1 MLKYALEFDE
11 FKRPHFKD
19 LKFICFNE
27 LKKKSIRNK
36 SFIEKL
42 EKEEDNKSVKLQD
55 TTYFSSQ
62 PSNQLSLFKTRRVD
76 KISFTKTASN
86 AFKISKPRNS
96 SPSPVKRTI
105 SLASSNS
112 PDKSEREQSS
122 MQDIFQEMKKVV
134 FISDSKKMSLS
145 ESIIER

>member
-1 MLKYALEFDE
+1 MTDGESVLGEILKNALSFDE
-11 FKRPHFKD
+11 FKRATFKE

-27 LKKKSIRNK
+27 LKKKSILKQSHIN
-36 SFIEKL
+36 KL
-42 EKEEDNKSVKLQD
+42 EKDDDLKSSLKMQE

-62 PSNQLSLFKTRRVD
+62 PSNQLNLFKNRRVE
-76 KISFTKTASN
+76 KITFTKTASN

-112 PDKSEREQSS
+112 PDKNEREQSS
-122 MQDIFQEMKKVV
+122 MQEIG
-134 FISDSKKMSLS
+134 
-145 ESIIER
+145 